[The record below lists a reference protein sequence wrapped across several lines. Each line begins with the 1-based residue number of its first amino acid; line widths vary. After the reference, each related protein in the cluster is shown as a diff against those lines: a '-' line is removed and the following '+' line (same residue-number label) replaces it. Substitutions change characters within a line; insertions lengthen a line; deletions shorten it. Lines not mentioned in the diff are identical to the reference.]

1 MTSVNKETTIIEED
15 YSQKNNKKR
24 GRENDV
30 NDTNYEAPKPSKK
43 TIIQPGGHYVI
54 IDMQN
59 DKTSTP
65 MRNTDEEAIDQNTSR
80 T

>member
-1 MTSVNKETTIIEED
+1 MGMTQTM
-15 YSQKNNKKR
+15 
-24 GRENDV
+24 
-30 NDTNYEAPKPSKK
+30 YEAPKPSKK

-65 MRNTDEEAIDQNTSR
+65 MKSTDEEAIDQSTSR
-80 T
+80 IEI